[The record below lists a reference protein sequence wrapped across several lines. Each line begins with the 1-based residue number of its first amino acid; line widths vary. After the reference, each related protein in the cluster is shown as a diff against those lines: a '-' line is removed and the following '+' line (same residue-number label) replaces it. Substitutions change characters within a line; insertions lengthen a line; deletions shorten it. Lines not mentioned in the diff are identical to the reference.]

1 MADRGNFDAV
11 QVAPATSVEV
21 PDEPGGVRAVVLGIA
36 SPHGSRANT
45 DALGE
50 AIDILQQRGASP
62 RQYRN
67 MLVFMAADERQLDT
81 LRDAMRKA
89 LAWKNVANRAG
100 QLGLTV
106 RDAETAKQKGEEA
119 ADTLKTRLRETWCY
133 LIYPTQENPQ
143 DEVEW
148 QYSKIPTQDGLL
160 SRASKKLTSEEALL
174 SEIGPRSLSRHI
186 DQYLWQEKDHILLRD
201 LWDYHNRYTYLPRL
215 KHQQV
220 LSQAVK
226 SAVSEMLPGPF
237 AFAEGWDDGTGTY
250 QGLIIDNGL
259 NAAVIID
266 GSSVIIK
273 PEIAEQHRP
282 APDDPDIPPGE
293 PGEPGDGPPPEVE
306 EPAVPSEALPT
317 QYRGMV
323 MISPDRPS
331 RDIGKI
337 VEAVIEQLT
346 TIPGAKVEIKL
357 EIDADVPGGIDRAKQ
372 RTLTENGNTL
382 GFTDNSIK

>member
-1 MADRGNFDAV
+1 
-11 QVAPATSVEV
+11 
-21 PDEPGGVRAVVLGIA
+21 
-36 SPHGSRANT
+36 
-45 DALGE
+45 
-50 AIDILQQRGASP
+50 
-62 RQYRN
+62 
-67 MLVFMAADERQLDT
+67 
-81 LRDAMRKA
+81 
-89 LAWKNVANRAG
+89 
-100 QLGLTV
+100 
-106 RDAETAKQKGEEA
+106 
-119 ADTLKTRLRETWCY
+119 
-133 LIYPTQENPQ
+133 
-143 DEVEW
+143 
-148 QYSKIPTQDGLL
+148 
-160 SRASKKLTSEEALL
+160 
-174 SEIGPRSLSRHI
+174 LSRHI
-186 DQYLWQEKDHILLRD
+186 DQYLWQEKDHLLLRD

-237 AFAEGWDDGTGTY
+237 AFAEGWDDETGTY

-282 APDDPDIPPGE
+282 RTETETGE
-293 PGEPGDGPPPEVE
+293 V
-306 EPAVPSEALPT
+306 LPT

-357 EIDADVPGGIDRAKQ
+357 EIDADVPDGIDRAKQ

-382 GFTDNSIK
+382 GFTDNRIK